1 MNSFIGVFQEFYI
14 DFKNAVL
21 SPPCLP
27 HLLTQASSQKVLK
40 SPSPPSSPPT
50 FSPVENPVS
59 YIKLNENRAVARAF
73 ICRLPESLTRTYNET
88 FPGFNNWHTL
98 ATFIDVCMI
107 FDMQMLICTHIFSL

>member
-1 MNSFIGVFQEFYI
+1 MLAPSI
-14 DFKNAVL
+14 D
-21 SPPCLP
+21 SSCLP
-27 HLLTQASSQKVLK
+27 K
-40 SPSPPSSPPT
+40 SFEEPLPPPSSPPT

-73 ICRLPESLTRTYNET
+73 ICGLPQSLTRTYNET